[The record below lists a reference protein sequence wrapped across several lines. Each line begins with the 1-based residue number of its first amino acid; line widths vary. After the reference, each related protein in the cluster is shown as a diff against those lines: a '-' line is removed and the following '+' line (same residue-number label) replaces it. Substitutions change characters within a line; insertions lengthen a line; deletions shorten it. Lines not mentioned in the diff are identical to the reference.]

1 MIQHPVSSVNE
12 EHAETERDIKMIVMR
27 ADDQHAR
34 TKACECG
41 ARKLRHREAILD
53 GSHRDVMTDEA
64 RIRTVITRR
73 RNLHYKRGRCETVL
87 SASERVHAV

>member
-34 TKACECG
+34 TKACVSVGRENYDI
-41 ARKLRHREAILD
+41 ARRF
-53 GSHRDVMTDEA
+53 STD
-64 RIRTVITRR
+64 RIAM
-73 RNLHYKRGRCETVL
+73 
-87 SASERVHAV
+87 S